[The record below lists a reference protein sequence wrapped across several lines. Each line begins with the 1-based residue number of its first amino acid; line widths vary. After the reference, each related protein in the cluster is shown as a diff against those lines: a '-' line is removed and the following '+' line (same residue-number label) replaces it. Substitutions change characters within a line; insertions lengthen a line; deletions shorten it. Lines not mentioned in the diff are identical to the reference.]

1 MRNASALQWARSS
14 YRGTSPDAGVSI
26 PFARVAAA
34 VVPPVPRVSERS
46 ASSTGAPSWAL
57 RGIVSGIVAGAA
69 MLGLLIGIGR
79 RAGTAWR
86 PINAAAHGVLGSQ
99 ADGVWSYH
107 GSVTP
112 MGGLVVLV
120 MSVVAGLVT
129 ARIAPT
135 FRTLHVATAATGVA
149 FVGYLLHLHVVA
161 RTPGGLADLLT
172 VGELRALYLT
182 LGVALVAGMR
192 FAFSTGAATLER

>member
-1 MRNASALQWARSS
+1 VGAFFMKGA
-14 YRGTSPDAGVSI
+14 TSPDAGVSI
-26 PFARVAAA
+26 PFARVTAA
-34 VVPPVPRVSERS
+34 VVPSASRVSERS
-46 ASSTGAPSWAL
+46 SSPVRMPAWAL
-57 RGIVSGIVAGAA
+57 RGIVSGTVASAA
-69 MLGLLIGIGR
+69 VMGLLIGIGR

-86 PINAAAHGVLGSQ
+86 PINAAAYGVLGAQ

-120 MSVVAGLVT
+120 MSVVAGIVT

-135 FRTLHVATAATGVA
+135 FRTLHVAMAAAGIALT
-149 FVGYLLHLHVVA
+149 GYLLHLHVVA

-192 FAFSTGAATLER
+192 FAFSPRATMLE

>member
-1 MRNASALQWARSS
+1 M
-14 YRGTSPDAGVSI
+14 SI
-26 PFARVAAA
+26 PFARAVAL
-34 VVPPVPRVSERS
+34 VVPS
-46 ASSTGAPSWAL
+46 ASRMSEGPVSPVRPSSWAL
-57 RGIVSGIVAGAA
+57 RGIVSGTIAGAA
-69 MLGLLIGIGR
+69 VLGLLMGIGR
-79 RAGTAWR
+79 RAGTVWR
-86 PINAAAHGVLGSQ
+86 PVNAAAHGVLGAH

-120 MSVVAGLVT
+120 MSVVAGIVT
-129 ARIAPT
+129 ARIAPP
-135 FRTLHVATAATGVA
+135 FRTLHVATAAAGVA
-149 FVGYLLHLHVVA
+149 LTSYLLHLHVVA

-192 FAFSTGAATLER
+192 FAFSTGATTLER

>member
-1 MRNASALQWARSS
+1 MPA
-14 YRGTSPDAGVSI
+14 
-26 PFARVAAA
+26 
-34 VVPPVPRVSERS
+34 
-46 ASSTGAPSWAL
+46 WAL
-57 RGIVSGIVAGAA
+57 RGIVSGTIASAA
-69 MLGLLIGIGR
+69 LLGLLIGIGR

-86 PINAAAHGVLGSQ
+86 PINAAAYGVLGAQ

-107 GSVTP
+107 ESVTP

-120 MSVVAGLVT
+120 MSVVAGIVT

-135 FRTLHVATAATGVA
+135 FRTLHVATSAAGIA
-149 FVGYLLHLHVVA
+149 FIGYLLHLHVVA

-182 LGVALVAGMR
+182 LGITLVAGMR
-192 FAFSTGAATLER
+192 FAFSPRATTLE

>member
-1 MRNASALQWARSS
+1 M
-14 YRGTSPDAGVSI
+14 SI

-34 VVPPVPRVSERS
+34 ADSSTPRVN
-46 ASSTGAPSWAL
+46 GQAPSPARVLPTWAL
-57 RGIVSGIVAGAA
+57 HGIVCGTIAA
-69 MLGLLIGIGR
+69 AAVLGLLMGIGR

-86 PINAAAHGVLGSQ
+86 PVNAAAYGVLGAQ

-107 GSVTP
+107 QSVTP

-120 MSVVAGLVT
+120 MSVVAVLAT
-129 ARIAPT
+129 ARIAPP
-135 FRTLHVATAATGVA
+135 FRTLHVATAAAGVTLT
-149 FVGYLLHLHVVA
+149 GYLLHLHVVA
-161 RTPGGLADLLT
+161 RTPGGLADLLS

-192 FAFSTGAATLER
+192 FAFSSRATTLE